1 MIRYVALLSFVAVIA
16 AMTGACTQNK
26 ARVVSSPYGDGRNHS
41 EPVFYNGKHY
51 ALRFK
56 YVAHQDLYNVKI
68 AGKGGR
74 SLGSKPGDQKI
85 VSNVVSSAVRHFACA
100 RGKKAYV
107 LPGTARHSKGAWA
120 MQARCGLV

>member
-1 MIRYVALLSFVAVIA
+1 MIRFVTLISFVAVIA
-16 AMTGACTQNK
+16 AMAGACTQNK
-26 ARVVSSPYGDGRNHS
+26 ARVVSSPYGDGRHHS

-51 ALRFK
+51 VLRFK
-56 YVAHQDLYNVKI
+56 YVPHKDLYDVNI

-85 VSNVVSSAVRHFACA
+85 VSDVVSSAVRHFACA

-107 LPGTARHSKGAWA
+107 VPGTVHHSKGSWE
-120 MQARCGLV
+120 MQARCGQA